1 MSLNIIMPE
10 KGFYGNDSIERAV
23 QIGRIYFNILLSDME
38 TGLSR
43 YESEHD
49 DISPDIQSFIDASK
63 EKNGSRKIYGMD
75 TEPYNAYKFQ
85 KILNGSILKSST
97 REGRKARLLESNFDN
112 PPEDIQK
119 KWRFFGQ
126 WT

>member
-1 MSLNIIMPE
+1 
-10 KGFYGNDSIERAV
+10 
-23 QIGRIYFNILLSDME
+23 ME

-85 KILNGSILKSST
+85 KILNGSILKSSKGKEEKQDCWRATLIT
-97 REGRKARLLESNFDN
+97 RLKTYKKSGDFSDNGHDGPVISVTLDMVDALRLVTLLETL
-112 PPEDIQK
+112 K
-119 KWRFFGQ
+119 
-126 WT
+126 